1 MLSKISKLTLLKSSK
16 FKKPLSL
23 TKILLSSFIKKMF
36 VILET
41 GGKQYRVSEGNTIN
55 VEKLDANEGD
65 KVVLSNILFV
75 QKDNG
80 EIIVGQPTVEN
91 VEVEAEVVE
100 NYREEKVIIFKKRR
114 RKNSRRKNGHR
125 QEKTELKILNI
136 KLA

>member
-1 MLSKISKLTLLKSSK
+1 
-16 FKKPLSL
+16 
-23 TKILLSSFIKKMF
+23 MF

-41 GGKQYRVSEGNTIN
+41 GGKQYRVSEGNTID

-65 KVVLSNILFV
+65 KVILDKILFV

-80 EIIVGQPTVEN
+80 EIIVGQPTVGN
-91 VEVEAEVVE
+91 VTVEAEVVE
-100 NYREEKVIIFKKRR
+100 NYREEKILIFKKRR

>member
-1 MLSKISKLTLLKSSK
+1 
-16 FKKPLSL
+16 
-23 TKILLSSFIKKMF
+23 MF

-55 VEKLDANEGD
+55 VEKLGADEGN
-65 KVVLSNILFV
+65 KVILNKVLFV

-80 EIIVGQPTVEN
+80 EIIVGQPVVEN

-100 NYREEKVIIFKKRR
+100 NYREEKIIIFKKRR

-136 KLA
+136 KL

>member
-1 MLSKISKLTLLKSSK
+1 
-16 FKKPLSL
+16 
-23 TKILLSSFIKKMF
+23 MF

-41 GGKQYRVSEGNTIN
+41 GGKQYRVSEGNTID
-55 VEKLDANEGD
+55 VEKIDAKEGD
-65 KVVLSNILFV
+65 KVVLDKILFV

-80 EIIVGQPTVEN
+80 EIVVGQPMVEN
-91 VEVEAEVVE
+91 AKVEAEVVE

-136 KLA
+136 KL

>member
-1 MLSKISKLTLLKSSK
+1 
-16 FKKPLSL
+16 
-23 TKILLSSFIKKMF
+23 MF

-55 VEKLDANEGD
+55 VEKIDAKEGD
-65 KVVLSNILFV
+65 KIILDKILFV

-80 EIIVGQPTVEN
+80 EIIVGQPMVKN
-91 VEVEAEVVE
+91 AKVEAEVVE

-136 KLA
+136 KL

>member
-1 MLSKISKLTLLKSSK
+1 
-16 FKKPLSL
+16 
-23 TKILLSSFIKKMF
+23 MF

-55 VEKLDANEGD
+55 VEKLGADEGN
-65 KVVLSNILFV
+65 KVILNKVLFV

-80 EIIVGQPTVEN
+80 EIIVGQPVVEN

-100 NYREEKVIIFKKRR
+100 NYREDKVIIFKKRK

-125 QEKTELKILNI
+125 QEKTYLKILNI
-136 KLA
+136 KL

>member
-1 MLSKISKLTLLKSSK
+1 
-16 FKKPLSL
+16 
-23 TKILLSSFIKKMF
+23 MF

-41 GGKQYRVSEGNTIN
+41 GGKQYRVSEGNTID
-55 VEKLDANEGD
+55 VEKIDAKEGD
-65 KVVLSNILFV
+65 KVVLDKILFV

-80 EIIVGQPTVEN
+80 EIIVGQPMVEN
-91 VEVEAEVVE
+91 AKVEAEVVE

-136 KLA
+136 KL

>member
-1 MLSKISKLTLLKSSK
+1 
-16 FKKPLSL
+16 
-23 TKILLSSFIKKMF
+23 MF

-55 VEKLDANEGD
+55 VEKLDANKGD
-65 KVVLSNILFV
+65 KIVLNNILFV

-80 EIIVGQPTVEN
+80 EIIVGQPTVES

>member
-1 MLSKISKLTLLKSSK
+1 
-16 FKKPLSL
+16 
-23 TKILLSSFIKKMF
+23 MF

-55 VEKLDANEGD
+55 VEKLGADEGN
-65 KVVLSNILFV
+65 KVILNKVLFV

-80 EIIVGQPTVEN
+80 EIIVGQPVVEN

-100 NYREEKVIIFKKRR
+100 NYREDKVIIFKKRK

-136 KLA
+136 KL

>member
-1 MLSKISKLTLLKSSK
+1 
-16 FKKPLSL
+16 
-23 TKILLSSFIKKMF
+23 MF

-41 GGKQYRVSEGNTIN
+41 GGKQYRVSEGNTID
-55 VEKLDANEGD
+55 VEKVDAKEGD
-65 KVVLSNILFV
+65 KVVLDKILFV

-80 EIIVGQPTVEN
+80 EIVVGQPMVEN
-91 VEVEAEVVE
+91 AKVEAEVVE

-136 KLA
+136 KL

>member
-1 MLSKISKLTLLKSSK
+1 
-16 FKKPLSL
+16 
-23 TKILLSSFIKKMF
+23 MF

-55 VEKLDANEGD
+55 VERLDANEGD
-65 KVVLSNILFV
+65 KIVLNNILFV